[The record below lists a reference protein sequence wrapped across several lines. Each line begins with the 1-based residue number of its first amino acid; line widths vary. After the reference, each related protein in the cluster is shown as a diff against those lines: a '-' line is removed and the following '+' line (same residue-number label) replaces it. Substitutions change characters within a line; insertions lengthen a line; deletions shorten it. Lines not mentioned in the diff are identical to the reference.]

1 MTGADTGQAQQTVH
15 IEPIRQRPRPSLRP
29 WSWPSYALIAIL
41 VLATVLYS
49 WVLWTDSW
57 GNTYYTAAV
66 KSMSSNFTNF
76 LFGSYDPAGTVT
88 IDKPPL
94 SLWPQVVSVKI
105 FGFHHWSVLL
115 PQVVEGVAAIF
126 LLHRT
131 VRMWAGEKAALIAGL
146 VYALT
151 PITVAITRTNNTD
164 TMFVLMLVAAAYTFT
179 RAMKTLEPRPR
190 TKWLLFTAFLLGC
203 GFLAKMA
210 AAYIVVPAF
219 FAAYLAGSKAHWRR
233 QVLDLASATGVLLAS
248 SLWWVAACGLWP
260 GKKPYVGGSTNG
272 TALDLILGYNGF
284 GRVFGGDGNGNSG
297 AAATTLPP
305 GGATGGGGGP
315 GGGGPGPGGASF
327 GGPSGAGRMF
337 GDAVGGQ
344 ISWLLPLALIALVFA
359 AVFGFRRLRRSAP
372 ADTANRAGWVLW
384 GSWLLVNTLVFS
396 NQKGVF
402 HPYYTTLMAPAIG
415 ALVGVGTVW
424 AFQKYREREGLGRF
438 VLPAGVAVTAAWAW
452 VLISRDTSWHGWLR
466 YAVVI
471 VALTA
476 ILALVLR
483 KVPKMGLALG
493 LGAVLLAPAVWSA
506 AGAVSTTAIASLPA
520 AGPAEEGQMPAGFDS
535 ATLTEDQRKALDYA
549 KAHSSGAKITLA
561 VEGGSQSA
569 GAYIVATDETVI
581 GMGGFDGKDPVPS
594 LDQLSTWVREGRLR
608 FVLTGGGMMM
618 TDEMTVI
625 ERSKW
630 IKQHCKPVLKAG
642 QSGTLHECTHA

>member
-1 MTGADTGQAQQTVH
+1 MTAADTGQAQQAEQAVP
-15 IEPIRQRPRPSLRP
+15 IEPARQRPPH
-29 WSWPSYALIAIL
+29 WPRYALIAIL
-41 VLATVLYS
+41 VLGTVLYG
-49 WVLWTDSW
+49 WVMWTDNW

-66 KSMSSNFTNF
+66 KSMSSDFTNF
-76 LFGSYDPAGTVT
+76 LFGSFDPAGAVT

-105 FGFHHWSVLL
+105 FGFHQWSVLL

-131 VRMWAGEKAALIAGL
+131 VRMWAGEKAALIAAL

-179 RAMKTLEPRPR
+179 RAMQALEPRTR

-219 FAAYLAGSKAHWRR
+219 FAAYLAGEQGALAPS
-233 QVLDLASATGVLLAS
+233 VLDLAGAAVVLLAS

-260 GKKPYVGGSTNG
+260 GKKPYVGGSTDG
-272 TALDLILGYNGF
+272 TALDLILGYNGL
-284 GRVFGGDGNGNSG
+284 GRVFGGEGNGNGG
-297 AAATTLPP
+297 AA
-305 GGATGGGGGP
+305 ATGGGGGP
-315 GGGGPGPGGASF
+315 GAGGASF
-327 GGPSGAGRMF
+327 GGPPGAGRMF

-344 ISWLLPLALIALVFA
+344 ISWLLPLALIALAFA
-359 AVFGFRRLRRSAP
+359 AVLGFRRLRRSAP
-372 ADTANRAGWVLW
+372 ADPAHRAGWVLW
-384 GSWLLVNTLVFS
+384 GGWLLVNALVFS

-415 ALVGVGTVW
+415 ALVGAGTMW
-424 AFQKYREREGLGRF
+424 AFQQYQEREGLGRF
-438 VLPAGVAVTAAWAW
+438 VLPADVAVTAAWAW

-466 YAVVI
+466 YAVLI
-471 VALTA
+471 VALAA

-483 KVPKMGLALG
+483 KVPKLALALG

-506 AGAVSTTAIASLPA
+506 AAAVSTTAIASSPA
-520 AGPAEEGQMPAGFDS
+520 AGPHGGGDACRLG
-535 ATLTEDQRKALDYA
+535 QRKTHRGPTQGPGLRQVAC
-549 KAHSSGAKITLA
+549 
-561 VEGGSQSA
+561 VRSQNHA
-569 GAYIVATDETVI
+569 RGRGRLPVRGVYIVATNETVV

-594 LDQLSTWVREGRLR
+594 VDQLSTWVREGRLR

-618 TDEMTVI
+618 TDEKTVI

-630 IKQHCKPVLKAG
+630 IKQNCKPVLTAG
-642 QSGTLHECTHA
+642 ESGTLHECTDA